1 MGEKTGIDTMKDHPL
16 IKVLTLQRARE
27 IIAEQNFQLSSL
39 LSQRKRL
46 AEAVVDF
53 WKIGFGGNVIKCHF
67 CGRMEHGEF
76 FKHNPD
82 CIVLECEN
90 TLEEQ

>member
-46 AEAVVDF
+46 AEAVVNMASMDEF
-53 WKIGFGGNVIKCHF
+53 ECPF
-67 CGRMEHGEF
+67 CGLVEEDCE
-76 FKHNPD
+76 PD
-82 CIVLECEN
+82 CIVLECEKI
-90 TLEEQ
+90 LEEEQ